1 MYSPDQSLYTPVS
14 LADTLSGP
22 QRTYRSAATAR
33 LPSSNSAS
41 SGFTATVSAKDRS
54 QAAKKEAAAMC
65 EVLGLS
71 GGGGGGADV
80 EATPKPGRSLNSA
93 RTADREA
100 RGPSVEVVSLR
111 STLEGKEQEIS
122 AMRKELAALT
132 REKRDLLAKVD
143 RLEKAAASDKAGL
156 DVKQMERLEKE
167 FEVQEQMLAGF
178 QKENE
183 KQALEVER
191 LKTRQ
196 RRMGEF
202 LERAYGPHWQDELG
216 LADRSGVAGA
226 SPAVRGKLAAR
237 ASLLGTPVGLGALGR
252 STSFSTSLAQSAIP
266 ESPTDEEPPS
276 SPATAS
282 VIVPS
287 PSSPIATAHSLTTA
301 PSTSRAPAL
310 DPSALCQHLDSV
322 QALLRSMEARLVARD
337 VELAAVEKR
346 AKEERARAHEKA
358 EELERQVREAQG
370 ALPVSVVDAA
380 T

>member
-1 MYSPDQSLYTPVS
+1 MYSPDKSLYTPVS

-33 LPSSNSAS
+33 LPSSNSVS

-71 GGGGGGADV
+71 GGGVADV

-111 STLEGKEQEIS
+111 STLEGKEQEIA

-191 LKTRQ
+191 LKTRCVFP
-196 RRMGEF
+196 RTV
-202 LERAYGPHWQDELG
+202 L
-216 LADRSGVAGA
+216 
-226 SPAVRGKLAAR
+226 
-237 ASLLGTPVGLGALGR
+237 
-252 STSFSTSLAQSAIP
+252 
-266 ESPTDEEPPS
+266 
-276 SPATAS
+276 
-282 VIVPS
+282 
-287 PSSPIATAHSLTTA
+287 
-301 PSTSRAPAL
+301 
-310 DPSALCQHLDSV
+310 
-322 QALLRSMEARLVARD
+322 
-337 VELAAVEKR
+337 
-346 AKEERARAHEKA
+346 
-358 EELERQVREAQG
+358 
-370 ALPVSVVDAA
+370 
-380 T
+380 